1 MGADGNGLCARF
13 AHPSARAIV
22 GLPVAGAMLRQTFLH
37 VPGVGYRTE
46 ERLWRSG
53 IASWDDVGTDRM
65 AWVSPHLRDVL
76 ADEIARSEAALRGGR
91 YRYFTLRLPLREHW
105 RVWPEFRDA
114 VAFLDIETT
123 GLDIGRDALTVV
135 GVYDG
140 RRKRSFV
147 RGENLEELPA
157 ALDRARLLVTF
168 NGSRFDVP
176 FLRRAFPRMRLDQL
190 HLDLMNPLH
199 RLGYWGGLK
208 KIERRLGIERSDE
221 TAGLSGFDAIRLWA
235 EYEAG
240 DEDARD
246 RLVAYN
252 LEDVVNLEPLAEFA
266 YASLKELV
274 LDRGFVT
281 ADVLERD
288 RTAGSAGTWARAAT
302 RLADRRTR

>member
-1 MGADGNGLCARF
+1 
-13 AHPSARAIV
+13 
-22 GLPVAGAMLRQTFLH
+22 MLRQTFLH

-46 ERLWRSG
+46 ERLWHSG
-53 IASWDDVGTDRM
+53 ITSWDDVATDRM
-65 AWVSPHLRDVL
+65 MQVSPHLRGTL
-76 ADEIARSEAALRGGR
+76 AEEIARSEAALRAGR
-91 YRYFTLRLPLREHW
+91 YRYFALRLPAREHW
-105 RVWPEFRDA
+105 RAWPEFRDA

-147 RGENLEELPA
+147 RGTNLEELPSA
-157 ALDRARLLVTF
+157 VDRARLLVTF

-176 FLRRAFPRMRLDQL
+176 FLRRAFPRMRLDQI
-190 HLDLMNPLH
+190 HLDLVHPLH

-208 KIERRLGIERSDE
+208 RIERRLGIERSDE
-221 TAGLSGFDAIRLWA
+221 TAGMGGFDAVRLWA

-240 DEDARD
+240 DDDALD
-246 RLVAYN
+246 RLIAYN

-266 YASLKELV
+266 YASLRERA

-281 ADVLERD
+281 ADVLDRERAQ
-288 RTAGSAGTWARAAT
+288 RGARRRDSLAT
-302 RLADRRTR
+302 RSGRPQ

>member
-1 MGADGNGLCARF
+1 M
-13 AHPSARAIV
+13 